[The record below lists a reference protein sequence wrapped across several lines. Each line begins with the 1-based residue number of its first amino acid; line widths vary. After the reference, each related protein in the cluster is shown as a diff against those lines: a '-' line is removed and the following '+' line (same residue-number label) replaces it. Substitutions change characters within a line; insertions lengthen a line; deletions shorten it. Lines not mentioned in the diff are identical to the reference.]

1 MLSKARCKNVEAV
14 NVDFLTVDPVNSE
27 YSRATHMYVYRIFF
41 FFFSHASSPYACH
54 YSLLDPSCSGSGIVN
69 RLDHLLESGQFREL
83 LLYSTLISRR
93 ERRDGGTGE
102 PPHQT
107 RQLSTD
113 DDQARYEM

>member
-1 MLSKARCKNVEAV
+1 MQERG
-14 NVDFLTVDPVNSE
+14 
-27 YSRATHMYVYRIFF
+27 SRQRGFPHCRSSQLGILKSNTHVRVSDFF
-41 FFFSHASSPYACH
+41 FFFFNHASSPYACH

-83 LLYSTLISRR
+83 LLCSTLICRR